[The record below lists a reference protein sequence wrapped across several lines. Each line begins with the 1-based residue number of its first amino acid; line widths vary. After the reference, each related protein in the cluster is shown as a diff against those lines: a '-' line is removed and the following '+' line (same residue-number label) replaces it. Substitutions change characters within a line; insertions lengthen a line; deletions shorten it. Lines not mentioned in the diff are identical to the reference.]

1 MKASIPASER
11 SPKGSFPNENVL
23 FKSLYLRITEL
34 YKKRNGNKV
43 RNWVMVRNQLATN
56 DKIKALIEKYEHL
69 IFDAVFV
76 RFATLHFKGG

>member
-1 MKASIPASER
+1 
-11 SPKGSFPNENVL
+11 
-23 FKSLYLRITEL
+23 
-34 YKKRNGNKV
+34 
-43 RNWVMVRNQLATN
+43 MVRNQLATN